1 MQDLALIDLAT
12 KFRRILMTSFIPI
25 VLNFMGYRFIKCVG
39 SSFFIREL
47 ETLHEIHLN
56 LLSLS
61 STLTQ
66 TIDFERCGDPK
77 ASVRTSHP
85 SVA

>member
-1 MQDLALIDLAT
+1 
-12 KFRRILMTSFIPI
+12 MTSVIPV
-25 VLNFMGYRFIKCVG
+25 VLNLMGHRLRNCAG
-39 SSFFIREL
+39 DCFFIGEL